1 MGAHGVVIRM
11 GGMSLPPDL
20 GHLVWRELG
29 IEPWRIPV
37 VIAAAVGIYL
47 YFVLLVRVFGVRLLS
62 SWNGLDALI
71 IIMFG
76 AVAGRVILGNHPT
89 LGAGI
94 VGLGTLIFLEILFG
108 TLQRVSATR
117 RLRHQP
123 LALMAHGEFLERSLR
138 RAHLTHREICA
149 ALRAA
154 GITRLDQVRGVIL
167 EDTGHLSILRTGTEP
182 DPALLDGVRGAE
194 LILAPAARD
203 RDDDGASR

>member
-1 MGAHGVVIRM
+1 
-11 GGMSLPPDL
+11 MSLPPDL

-47 YFVLLVRVFGVRLLS
+47 CFVLLVRVFGVRLLS

-123 LALMAHGEFLERSLR
+123 LALMAHGEFLERSLC

>member
-1 MGAHGVVIRM
+1 
-11 GGMSLPPDL
+11 MSLPPDL
-20 GHLVWRELG
+20 GHLVWEELG

-47 YFVLLVRVFGVRLLS
+47 CFVLLVRIFGVRLLS

-108 TLQRVSATR
+108 TIQRLSATK
-117 RLRHQP
+117 RLHHEP
-123 LALMAHGEFLERSLR
+123 IVLMAHGRFRDRSLR
-138 RAHLTHREICA
+138 RTHLSRAEVCA

-167 EDTGHLSILRTGTEP
+167 EDTGHLSILRTGAEP
-182 DPALLDGVRGAE
+182 DPALLEGVRGAE
-194 LILAPAARD
+194 LILAPAARA
-203 RDDDGASR
+203 RDDDGADAVHGASR

>member
-1 MGAHGVVIRM
+1 
-11 GGMSLPPDL
+11 MSLPPDL

-47 YFVLLVRVFGVRLLS
+47 CFVLLVRVFGVRLLS

>member
-1 MGAHGVVIRM
+1 M

-47 YFVLLVRVFGVRLLS
+47 CFVLLVRVFGVRLLS

>member
-1 MGAHGVVIRM
+1 
-11 GGMSLPPDL
+11 MSLPPDL

-47 YFVLLVRVFGVRLLS
+47 CFVLLVRVFGVRLLS

-123 LALMAHGEFLERSLR
+123 LALMDHGEFLERSLR

>member
-1 MGAHGVVIRM
+1 
-11 GGMSLPPDL
+11 MSLPPDL
-20 GHLVWRELG
+20 GHLVWEELG

>member
-1 MGAHGVVIRM
+1 
-11 GGMSLPPDL
+11 MSLPPDL

-47 YFVLLVRVFGVRLLS
+47 CFVLLVRIFGVRLLS

-108 TLQRVSATR
+108 TLQRMSATR

-138 RAHLTHREICA
+138 HAHLTHREICA

-182 DPALLDGVRGAE
+182 DPALLDGVHGAE

-203 RDDDGASR
+203 RDDDADAAHAASR